1 MYTPALKYVL
11 PALAVDEEELA
22 PIQSKIL
29 PVMLQKLGRKLP
41 TEIGHGPI
49 ELGGLALMD

>member
-29 PVMLQKLGRKLP
+29 PVMLQKLGYSSKLP
-41 TEIGHGPI
+41 TKIRHGPI
-49 ELGGLALMD
+49 E

>member
-1 MYTPALKYVL
+1 MYRPALKYGL
-11 PALAVDEEELA
+11 LALAVDEEELA